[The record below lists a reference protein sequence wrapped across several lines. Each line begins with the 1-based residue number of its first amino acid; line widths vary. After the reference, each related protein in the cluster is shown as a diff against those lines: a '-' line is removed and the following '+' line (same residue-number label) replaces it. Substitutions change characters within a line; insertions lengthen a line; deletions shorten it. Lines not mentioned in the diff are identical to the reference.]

1 LLLGALHYL
10 QKNSHQRVLLPEVE
24 AKVLAVPTAGHEELL
39 VRLFSVPAP
48 QRLLPWLQALWRH
61 QPLRNWA
68 ESRLPAERL
77 RAFRQERI
85 DARPRAVASSMPLT
99 GSHESPPEL
108 TTLPVANA
116 GLVLLWPLLPDL
128 FARLG
133 LWKNGAFTDMQA
145 QINAACW
152 LDAAIWAGDC
162 AREWRMPLTK
172 LLCGLPLE
180 SELEW
185 QAPNEAAAAQLHQWL
200 VALSAQLPGWRT
212 LGTADIQTLFL
223 QRPGR
228 LERVDTAFT
237 LAVQPE
243 PFDILLS
250 DWPWP
255 LDALMLPWLERPL
268 CIQWPSLSE
277 QGRYQMSSG
286 PVQ

>member
-1 LLLGALHYL
+1 
-10 QKNSHQRVLLPEVE
+10 
-24 AKVLAVPTAGHEELL
+24 
-39 VRLFSVPAP
+39 
-48 QRLLPWLQALWRH
+48 
-61 QPLRNWA
+61 
-68 ESRLPAERL
+68 
-77 RAFRQERI
+77 
-85 DARPRAVASSMPLT
+85 MPLT